1 MTHTPEQFETQVETI
16 HRYQRENDMLTKR
29 VGVLEHKDEH
39 AQAYIIKIKA
49 QNASLMAQL
58 TLEAKAEWAFK

>member
-16 HRYQRENDMLTKR
+16 HRYQRDNDRLTKER
-29 VGVLEHKDEH
+29 DALRHKDEH
-39 AQAYIIKIKA
+39 AQAYIAKIKT

-58 TLEAKAEWAFK
+58 TPEAKAEWTFK